1 MTIRPESAPVR
12 AASGMKISNRLRGR
26 PNPYGGAGIRA
37 GSMPKGDRPIVL
49 YPAYFDL
56 GRTRDQ
62 GRRVAKRW
70 AVESPTAQEVKAAAK
85 ALGLHPEIEE
95 GKAFPSSPLRNE
107 GHVLILA

>member
-1 MTIRPESAPVR
+1 MTIRPESGAVR
-12 AASGMKISNRLRGR
+12 AASGMKISNGSHGR

-49 YPAYFDL
+49 DPAYFDL

-70 AVESPTAQEVKAAAK
+70 AVESPTAHEVNAAAN
-85 ALGLHPEIEE
+85 ALGQQPEIEE
-95 GKAFPSSPLRNE
+95 GKAFPSTPRRKE
-107 GHVLILA
+107 AG